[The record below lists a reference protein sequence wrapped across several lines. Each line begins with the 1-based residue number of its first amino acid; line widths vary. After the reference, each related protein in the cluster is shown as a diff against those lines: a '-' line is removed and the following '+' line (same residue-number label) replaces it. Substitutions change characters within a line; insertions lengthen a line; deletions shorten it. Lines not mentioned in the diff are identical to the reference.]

1 MAGKLEVEG
10 KEILIKSSNGTMA
23 VIPKDKVSM
32 VKNHIASGN
41 HGMVDKFVSTLKEFT
56 HDNQKAGDG
65 LYANVHAKR
74 QRIAA
79 GSGERMRKPGEAGAP
94 TASQFKQAAKTAKAE
109 CGMKISPMSRMNQ
122 KAADGMV
129 IPPIEKRKPIVVSNP
144 NDPRLRAYQD
154 SLGLYNVNEQARG
167 QLEQRIRS
175 ATKEFG
181 GGGAYENPIT
191 GQKSLLAPKEVMT
204 RRLPQYPEETE
215 NDKTIYTINGRTPE
229 IDPVA
234 YNLYT
239 RKFGNVSAMGKQ
251 FTLPFTQGNE
261 ELVSIGKF
269 KKPEQ
274 PVVFE
279 KTVLKKVPASRRN
292 NDMVRPDGTMKGKG
306 FFGLIKRPDGN
317 VSSEISITTQDV
329 IPGKETLIPTMVPTL
344 TNKEIDHLL
353 SGKYNPQ
360 GREGIDD
367 VISRKAIDFARQRAA
382 AKKPFFATQGEEGKF
397 KPQAGP
403 IIEKM
408 DIKMA
413 PPISLQELPLRR
425 PMPIEV
431 PSTEKEPLEMDYK
444 HIPHAMQYPA
454 QTTMGKLRKFFT
466 GKAPMPY
473 WVDKDGTKHYQTN

>member
-1 MAGKLEVEG
+1 MNLVAAR
-10 KEILIKSSNGTMA
+10 KS
-23 VIPKDKVSM
+23 
-32 VKNHIASGN
+32 
-41 HGMVDKFVSTLKEFT
+41 E
-56 HDNQKAGDG
+56 NQPAT
-65 LYANVHAKR
+65 
-74 QRIAA
+74 Q
-79 GSGERMRKPGEAGAP
+79 
-94 TASQFKQAAKTAKAE
+94 TAKN
-109 CGMKISPMSRMNQ
+109 GMKISPMSRMSQ

-154 SLGLYNVNEQARG
+154 SANVHDLQKYEIANWNKLVKMNPAQRNVFYEKEHLANATDPKQLRYN
-167 QLEQRIRS
+167 QRTS
-175 ATKEFG
+175 T
-181 GGGAYENPIT
+181 
-191 GQKSLLAPKEVMT
+191 
-204 RRLPQYPEETE
+204 
-215 NDKTIYTINGRTPE
+215 
-229 IDPVA
+229 
-234 YNLYT
+234 YNLNLRDKDLNMIGTNQYIDSPGI
-239 RKFGNVSAMGKQ
+239 RHHRP
-251 FTLPFTQGNE
+251 LPFPAPQ
-261 ELVSIGKF
+261 
-269 KKPEQ
+269 Q

-292 NDMVRPDGTMKGKG
+292 NDMVRTDGTMKGKG

-413 PPISLQELPLRR
+413 SPISLQELPLRR